1 MWSLSFNGSV
11 RWSKILNNC
20 LLLKQP
26 IIAQISRVKVYSSAF
41 SNFVNETFILREAK
55 IKFVNYTMEKDIY
68 WIWNILILPFDVLTH
83 FLCSCTSSFRY
94 FVEICQRKIT
104 DTAKKYEKKILA
116 YFITLGARFTPRIV
130 RPDWLPAGLSRFSHL
145 SIMDYSR

>member
-1 MWSLSFNGSV
+1 MWSLSFNRSV

-55 IKFVNYTMEKDIY
+55 IKFVSYTMEKDIY
-68 WIWNILILPFDVLTH
+68 WIWNILILPFDVLIH

-104 DTAKKYEKKILA
+104 DIAKKYEKKKSSRTSLHWVLVLHRVS
-116 YFITLGARFTPRIV
+116 FDRIDC
-130 RPDWLPAGLSRFSHL
+130 RPDYHDFHISR
-145 SIMDYSR
+145 